1 MTSFQKHTFTIL
13 FVASWVFISFNTK
26 NSKVSFDS
34 NQPTDS
40 LRVDSVAPTAIPRF
54 VGNFIQP
61 NDSTKKDSATTE
73 QKPTPT
79 VSKPTD
85 SIRLTTADVS
95 YLSICAGTTVQIPFE
110 VSGAFNSDNVFR
122 IELIDASGGF
132 KVLPETAKQSPVN
145 IQIPADWAGKLHQIR
160 VVSSSPRFVGT
171 VSSLSVLPMAQAHLD
186 FADGNFTTK
195 IGPGQN
201 ATLRVNLTGAGP
213 WSFALSDGTI
223 IKNTFVNPYTK
234 IVAPVVSTAYKIT
247 GVSNACGSGSKTGE
261 AVLQVSKDTVARIAL
276 RAVPKNGFRI
286 CTGVPLQINF
296 AATGKYF
303 PKNRFEVQIADSSNQ
318 FTALTA
324 DSTAPL
330 VAKIPFGTKAGKY
343 KLRVVSSV
351 PMAVSDTAAVEVSLP
366 ATAILQ
372 KDTLDMDEGKGTA
385 LTLRFAGGGPWFVLL
400 TDGTYMNDIQDSV
413 YALKVNPYNS
423 TTYAITSAG
432 GLCGVGDYGGAAYVR
447 VKIPPTTIS
456 TADVSSK
463 VICAGNEISL
473 PFTTTGRFWAANQ
486 FKAQI
491 ADSSGNWTD
500 LPTIGRESPLKVKI
514 NPTYVVDTLSV
525 QRIRVVA
532 TAPSTEG
539 TASTLRVYKPN
550 AAQALLAGG
559 GVIRPGGASR
569 LTVSFKNGLPPWSF
583 SLSDG
588 TNISGTFINPYR
600 MTVAPRT
607 SIEYKITAITNTCG
621 TGAAVGAATVKVD
634 TN

>member
-13 FVASWVFISFNTK
+13 FVVSWVFISFNTK
-26 NSKVSFDS
+26 NNTVFSAPK
-34 NQPTDS
+34 QPTDS
-40 LRVDSVAPTAIPRF
+40 LSRDSLQPISVPSFI
-54 VGNFIQP
+54 GNFVQP
-61 NDSTKKDSATTE
+61 NDSTQKDSASAVAKPISTPL
-73 QKPTPT
+73 QK
-79 VSKPTD
+79 TD

-95 YLSICAGTTVQIPFE
+95 YLSVCAGSTVQIPFE
-110 VSGAFNSDNVFR
+110 VSGAFNDDNVFK
-122 IELIDASGGF
+122 IEVNDLLGGT
-132 KVLPETAKQSPVN
+132 KSLPETSKQSPIK
-145 IQIPADWAGKLHQIR
+145 IQISADWAGKLHQIR

-171 VSSLSVLPMAQAHLD
+171 VSSLSVLPFAQAHLD

-201 ATLRVNLTGAGP
+201 ATLRVSLTGAGP

-223 IKNTFVNPYTK
+223 VKNTFVNPFTK
-234 IVAPVVSTAYKIT
+234 TVAPVASTAYKIT
-247 GVSNACGSGSKTGE
+247 GISNACGSGGKSGE

-303 PKNRFEVQIADSSNQ
+303 PKNRFEVQIADSTNQ
-318 FTALTA
+318 FMVLAA

-330 VAKIPFGTKAGKY
+330 VAKIPFGTKAGRY
-343 KLRVVSSV
+343 KIRVVSLF

-385 LTLRFAGGGPWFVLL
+385 LTLRFGGGGPWFVLL
-400 TDGTYMNDIQDSV
+400 NDGTYMNDIQDSV

-432 GLCGVGDYGGAAYVR
+432 GLCGVGDYGGTAYVR

-463 VICAGNEISL
+463 IICAGNEISL

-491 ADSSGNWTD
+491 ADSLGNWTD

-514 NPTYVVDTLSV
+514 NPTYIVDTLSV
-525 QRIRVVA
+525 QRIRVVS
-532 TAPSTEG
+532 TAPTTVGSE
-539 TASTLRVYKPN
+539 STLRVYKPN
-550 AAQALLAGG
+550 AAQATLAGG
-559 GVIRPGGASR
+559 GVIRPGGAAR
-569 LTVSFKNGLPPWSF
+569 LTVNFKNGLPPWSF

-600 MTVAPRT
+600 LTVAPRT
-607 SIEYKITAITNTCG
+607 TVMYRITAITNTCG
-621 TGAAVGAATVKVD
+621 TGAAVGEATVKVD